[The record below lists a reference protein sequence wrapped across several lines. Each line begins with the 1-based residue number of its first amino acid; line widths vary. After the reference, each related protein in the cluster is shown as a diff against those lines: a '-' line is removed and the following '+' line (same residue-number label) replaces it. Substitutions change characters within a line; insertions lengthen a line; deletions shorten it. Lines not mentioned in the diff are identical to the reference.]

1 MKNWK
6 KIALGAASLSGAI
19 LVGLGVSTQSS
30 AVTSA
35 RNPSLTV
42 PAAIQTLDQ
51 SLVTDSYSN
60 IVIGNTESGLVRTIN
75 NKPVLDLAKS
85 IDVSSDGL
93 TYTITLRDGL
103 KWSNGDALTAKDFV
117 YSWQRAVDPKTA
129 SEYEYMMTYVK
140 NADEINSGK
149 ITDLSQLG
157 IKADSDTKL
166 TVTLKSPASF
176 FKQVL
181 ALSVYFPEDQKVVEQ
196 YGKEY
201 ATSSDKTVYSGPFMF
216 KQGQKNG
223 WSGSNKTY
231 DLVKNPGYWNAK
243 NVIAK
248 GINLQ
253 VVTDATQSWNLYKT
267 GKIDATSIASPALYK
282 AHKKDKGVVN
292 VPLSENHYLEFNQSG
307 KGTSSDIA
315 SKALQNINIRKA
327 IILATNRQ
335 GLINAVTPV
344 NKVAYSFTPINSGLA
359 PNGKDFS
366 VVAKQS
372 IYKYDTTQAKK
383 YWKQGLQEL
392 GVSKLNLSLEIDS
405 DSATGKDSASFLKKN
420 FEADLPGLTVTLKLV
435 PFAQR
440 LQDSTNGNFDI
451 VGTLW
456 GADYQEPSTYL
467 NLFVAGSQQNNGKF
481 VNADFQAAMD
491 KAAGQDATN
500 PTKQYDDYKAAEKAL
515 ADKANVDPIEMYA
528 GASEQNAKLKG
539 LVRNAVGTTLDFSK
553 TYISK

>member
-6 KIALGAASLSGAI
+6 KIALGTASVSGAI
-19 LVGLGVSTQSS
+19 LVGLAVSAQSS

-35 RNPSLTV
+35 RNPSFVV

-60 IVIGNTESGLVRTIN
+60 IIIGNTEAGLVRTVN

-85 IDVSSDGL
+85 IDVSTDGL
-93 TYTITLRDGL
+93 TYTIKLRSGL
-103 KWSNGDALTAKDFV
+103 KWSNGDAITAKDFV

-157 IKADSDTKL
+157 IKADSDTQL
-166 TVTLKSPASF
+166 TVTLKAPTSF

-181 ALSVYFPEDQKVVEQ
+181 ALSVYFPENQKFVEQ
-196 YGKEY
+196 YGKDY
-201 ATSSDKTVYSGPFMF
+201 GTSSDKMIYSGPFMF
-216 KQGQKNG
+216 KTGQKNG

-243 NVIAK
+243 NVPAK
-248 GINLQ
+248 GIHLQ
-253 VVTDATQSWNLYKT
+253 VVADATQSWNLYKS

-307 KGTSSDIA
+307 AGTSSDLA

-327 IILATNRQ
+327 IILATNRK
-335 GLINAVTPV
+335 GLIDAVSPV
-344 NKVAYSFTPINSGLA
+344 NKVAYSFTPINSGLT
-359 PNGKDFS
+359 PSGKDFS
-366 VVAKQS
+366 TTAKQS
-372 IYKYDTTQAKK
+372 IYTYDTKQAQK

-392 GVSKLNLSLEIDS
+392 GVSKLELSLEIDS
-405 DSATGKDSASFLKKN
+405 DSATGKDSASFFKKN
-420 FEADLPGLTVTLKLV
+420 FEADLPGLTINLKLV

-440 LQDSTNGNFDI
+440 LQDSKNGNFDL

-467 NLFVAGSQQNNGKF
+467 ALFVAGSQQNNGKF
-481 VNADFQAAMD
+481 TNAAFQAAMD
-491 KAAGQDATN
+491 KASGVDATDAA
-500 PTKQYDDYKAAEKAL
+500 KQYADYADAEKAL
-515 ADKANVDPIEMYA
+515 ADQANVDPIQMYA

-553 TYISK
+553 AYIAK